1 MTFRFGSE
9 VTHSYA
15 ISDCLFILSMPV
27 DLIAATC
34 IMIANT
40 RLDNNQG
47 RDGKNLTNGAQYGY
61 EMQKS
66 KINNSS
72 SHLCH

>member
-1 MTFRFGSE
+1 
-9 VTHSYA
+9 
-15 ISDCLFILSMPV
+15 MPV